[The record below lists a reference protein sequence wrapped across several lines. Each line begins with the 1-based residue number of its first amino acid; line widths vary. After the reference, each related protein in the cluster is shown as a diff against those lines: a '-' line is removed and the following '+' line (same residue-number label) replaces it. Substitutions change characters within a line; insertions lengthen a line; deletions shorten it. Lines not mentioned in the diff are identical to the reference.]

1 MLLSTELLC
10 FKFDITLT
18 RENLKKEEQ
27 DIYSM
32 TLAYRLKSLVLE
44 RKKLMLLFLSI
55 AYQAII

>member
-1 MLLSTELLC
+1 MLSTELLC

>member
-32 TLAYRLKSLVLE
+32 TQAYIKNFGTE
-44 RKKLMLLFLSI
+44 RKNLMLLFQSI
-55 AYQAII
+55 ACQAVI